1 MDARVWGIVV
11 DSFAKLLIPGITV
24 TIPLTLISFALGL
37 ILAIVVAL
45 VRVAKVPVA
54 SQIAWFYIWVF
65 GGAAVRYL
73 LWIAVRWHYDSGIAF
88 RGNRVLAECGRL
100 CRRNIAWCDS
110 CRA

>member
-65 GGAAVRYL
+65 RGTPL
-73 LWIAVRWHYDSGIAF
+73 LVQLFFIFFGEFLQNTRPF
-88 RGNRVLAECGRL
+88 GNNYGRFI
-100 CRRNIAWCDS
+100 RNS
-110 CRA
+110 VSPVQSFVHGF